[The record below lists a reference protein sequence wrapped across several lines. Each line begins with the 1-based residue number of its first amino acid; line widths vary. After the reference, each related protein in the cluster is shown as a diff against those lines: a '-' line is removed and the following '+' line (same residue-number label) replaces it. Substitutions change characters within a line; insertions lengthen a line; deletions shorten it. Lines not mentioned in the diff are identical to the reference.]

1 MKTETKLHD
10 EHMHLRPH
18 GVRPLPAYRLAP
30 LLAAC
35 AERDVVPGIREHA
48 PLPER
53 YRLGPDGDYLFCMR
67 ASEVD
72 VFLDEIEGQ
81 GVPVGF
87 EVDHIDGL
95 EDETRAIVG
104 DLLDRARARGI
115 PIGGL
120 TGSVHFILGRV
131 PDLDV
136 AVVLPGADGSVGHE
150 GPPIT
155 KVGVPHILCDYL
167 ESVMQAHLADHGAE
181 DTVREYF
188 ASVRRLV
195 HTGLYDVIG
204 HIELIRKWDRQGPT
218 GRSTLFGDVE
228 DVYAAELDQTLRLAA
243 EADIIV
249 EYNTSGRDIVIGRPY
264 LSDDAVRACVRYGT
278 PIALSSDTHLPKHA
292 ARYFGDAVERL
303 RSLGVRQVHAVRDR
317 QRIVIPL

>member
-1 MKTETKLHD
+1 MKSATKLHD

-18 GVRPLPAYRLAP
+18 GVRPLPEYKLAP

-35 AERDVVPGIREHA
+35 AARDLVPGIREHA

-72 VFLDEIEGQ
+72 AFLGELEGQ

-95 EDETRAIVG
+95 EDETRAIVA

-131 PDLDV
+131 PDLEAPV
-136 AVVLPGADGSVGHE
+136 PGAPEDQPSAPV
-150 GPPIT
+150 

-181 DTVREYF
+181 ATVREYF

-195 HTGLYDVIG
+195 HTGLFDVVG
-204 HIELIRKWDRQGPT
+204 HIELIRKWDRRDPT

-228 DVYAAELDQTLRLAA
+228 DTYAAELDQTLRLAA

-292 ARYFGDAVERL
+292 GRYFDEAVQRL
-303 RSLGVRQVHAVRDR
+303 RSLGVRQIHAVRDR
-317 QRIVIPL
+317 QRIAIPL

>member
-18 GVRPLPAYRLAP
+18 GVRPLPEYRLAP

-35 AERDVVPGIREHA
+35 AARDVVPGIREHA

-72 VFLDEIEGQ
+72 AFLDELDGQ

-95 EDETRAIVG
+95 EDETRAIVA

-131 PDLDV
+131 PDLEVPSEPPLQDV
-136 AVVLPGADGSVGHE
+136 PEDK
-150 GPPIT
+150 PPARKKI
-155 KVGVPHILCDYL
+155 GVPHILCDYL
-167 ESVMQAHLADHGAE
+167 ESVMQAHLIDHGAE
-181 DTVREYF
+181 ATVREYF

-195 HTGLYDVIG
+195 HTGLFDVVG
-204 HIELIRKWDRQGPT
+204 HIELIRKWDRRDPE
-218 GRSTLFGDVE
+218 GRSTLFGGVE

-292 ARYFGDAVERL
+292 GRYFEDAAERL
-303 RSLGVRQVHAVRDR
+303 RGLGVRQIYAVRDR
-317 QRIVIPL
+317 QRIAIPL